1 MEVSKELNDEIWNY
15 CRANNIT
22 NIDEFM
28 TKCLKQGFTVEKFG
42 ATPTTKEKI
51 VEKEVEKIV
60 EVPVEKIVEKIVEL
74 QVEKEVFIT
83 DDKQMEKLTKE
94 IDRLNEVIQNNK
106 KTIDKQILDFTN
118 LEIENNKLKTDLE
131 IEKKKKKTDLYGE

>member
-28 TKCLKQGFTVEKFG
+28 VKCLKQGFTAEKFG
-42 ATPTTKEKI
+42 ATPTIREKI

-60 EVPVEKIVEKIVEL
+60 EVEVEKIVEKIVEVP
-74 QVEKEVFIT
+74 VEKQVFIT
-83 DDKQMEKLTKE
+83 DDKEMQKLTKE
-94 IDRLNEVIQNNK
+94 IEKLNGIIKTTAENK
-106 KTIDKQILDFTN
+106 DKAIEELAA
-118 LEIENNKLKTDLE
+118 LEIEHKKLKIELE
-131 IEKKKKKTDLYGE
+131 QEKKKKKTDIYGE